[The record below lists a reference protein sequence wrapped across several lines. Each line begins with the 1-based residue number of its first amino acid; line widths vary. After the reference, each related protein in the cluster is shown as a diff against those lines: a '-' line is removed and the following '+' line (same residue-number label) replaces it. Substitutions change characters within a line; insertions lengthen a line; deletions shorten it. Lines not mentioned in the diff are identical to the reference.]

1 LGASRAE
8 HSYECCELGFFIF
21 RAYYLRITKGK
32 RKEIE
37 IILSEIQIIPIKPRN
52 GLLAFV
58 SFVINNSFFVGD
70 IALYSLLN
78 KEGYRLSYPIK
89 VLKNGLKV
97 NCFHPINNQV
107 AETIETQ
114 VVDAYLK
121 LIEKAKTKK
130 GVVRNG

>member
-1 LGASRAE
+1 MQ
-8 HSYECCELGFFIF
+8 
-21 RAYYLRITKGK
+21 
-32 RKEIE
+32 
-37 IILSEIQIIPIKPRN
+37 IILSEIQIIPIKPHN

-78 KEGYRLSYPIK
+78 REGFRLSYPIK

-107 AETIETQ
+107 AESIEGQ
-114 VVDAYLK
+114 VMTAYLE
-121 LIEKAKTKK
+121 LIEKAKIKK
-130 GVVRNG
+130 GMVRNE